1 MGDDLGHLTS
11 TEAPFPDPQP
21 PTIFNKSD
29 EHHREKAAAGTSRNK
44 ERKGSNTTKSTEPT
58 PYLPHSEAA
67 DIAAETIK
75 TQQRYENLGK
85 NTKVQGLAKSENK
98 KHEYQP

>member
-29 EHHREKAAAGTSRNK
+29 EHHREKAAAGTSR
-44 ERKGSNTTKSTEPT
+44 KGSNTTKSTEPT

-67 DIAAETIK
+67 DIAAE
-75 TQQRYENLGK
+75 Q
-85 NTKVQGLAKSENK
+85 
-98 KHEYQP
+98 